1 MAVMPIEAVVFD
13 VGETLVDETRIWGD
27 WADAVGVPRLTF
39 FAALGAIVQRGV
51 PHDRGLFDLVRP
63 GLTFEAAVALRGVR
77 RARLRVPRTSTRMR
91 DRRSRRFAR
100 AGLQV
105 GLAANQPPSAALSL
119 ERCDL
124 EYDWLLISGL
134 ERVAKPDP
142 RFFALLVRRAG
153 VPPERIAYVGDR
165 VDNDVLPA
173 AAAGL
178 RPVHLRRGPWG
189 VIHACD
195 QGVGQ
200 AELRTER
207 LDAVV
212 EWAGRAS

>member
-1 MAVMPIEAVVFD
+1 MTVMGIEAVVFD
-13 VGETLVDETRIWGD
+13 VGETLVDETRIWGE
-27 WADAVGVPRLTF
+27 WADAVKVPRLTF
-39 FAALGAIVQRGV
+39 FAALGAIVQRGR
-51 PHDRGLFDLVRP
+51 PDHRGVFDLVRP
-63 GLTFEAAVALRGVR
+63 GLTFETAAARRGGAEPGFGPQDLYPDARPALEALR
-77 RARLRVPRTSTRMR
+77 
-91 DRRSRRFAR
+91 R

-105 GLAANQPPSAALSL
+105 GIAANQPSSAALSL

-124 EYDWLLISGL
+124 ACEWLLISEL

-142 RFFALLVRRAG
+142 AFFALLVRRAG

-189 VIHACD
+189 VIHARD
-195 QGVGQ
+195 EGVSR
-200 AELRTER
+200 AELQTDR

-212 EWAGRAS
+212 DWACRAS